1 MMLLSLKIQFRLLVL
16 VLPLFILLLWFVSQQ
31 AIDRYQQTR
40 QSSEVTE
47 QMTVLVKAVDLVHEL
62 QKERGLSA
70 GFLNS
75 QVADLPAELSQQ
87 RTLVDQQLQLFL
99 QQLQRGRQSFQSSEQ
114 LQLLHKVE
122 NELSGFTGSR
132 SEVTSKT
139 VTTAVMIGRFNALN
153 QLLLSLAQSVLMF
166 NTDMQ
171 LNGPLIALY
180 NWTEAKERAG
190 RERAQLNAALTK
202 GSFNNDTYAAY
213 LNTVTEQQLFFAQ
226 FQQFASSEQRQWF
239 EQQQAKFSEMLTI
252 RQQAMQQQLSATP
265 KQWFELSTTRINQLK
280 LMEQQLTEQ
289 ILLLA
294 DQSYQHSYQSFL
306 WLVVLNLLVLISVVF
321 LAWQV
326 IRGLVMQVNTL
337 VQVMQKSAQQKD
349 LRVTA
354 PQWGSDEFSQI
365 ALALNQ
371 MLQQFRSTVDQLLHA
386 SVQLSAVAEQTA
398 ATVDHNSDALHKQ
411 NEETLTVASAVEELS
426 VSVKDVASHVHQSS
440 AAAEDTHQLTA
451 NVNQRVGQSHQA
463 VVQVVST
470 LNHVAVQVNQLNQSS
485 QKINEVVSVIRA
497 IAEQTNLLALNAA
510 IEAARAGDQGRGFA
524 VVADEVRSLAQR
536 TQQST
541 AEIQGMVSQFQLD
554 MSAVTSSM
562 QQSEQLA
569 SSSLDQSEL
578 VSQAVSGIFQSIEQ
592 IRAMAIQISASVE
605 EQATVAEQIALSVQ
619 QISDQTEHAAEGGR
633 QLSATVSEQAK
644 LASSLQQMAA
654 AFQV

>member
-1 MMLLSLKIQFRLLVL
+1 MLLSLKIQFRLLVL
-16 VLPLFILLLWFVSQQ
+16 VLPLFVLLLWFVSQQ
-31 AIDRYQQTR
+31 ASGRWQQTQ
-40 QSSEVTE
+40 QSNAVTE

-75 QVADLPAELSQQ
+75 QLPDVPAELVQQ
-87 RTLVDQQLQLFL
+87 RALVDQQLQLFL
-99 QQLQRGRQSFQSSEQ
+99 QQLKQSQQSFQSTEQFTLLQQIETRLSSLSQNRAQVSSKNLTVAAMIRYYSELNQ
-114 LQLLHKVE
+114 QLLSIAPSILK
-122 NELSGFTGSR
+122 
-132 SEVTSKT
+132 
-139 VTTAVMIGRFNALN
+139 
-153 QLLLSLAQSVLMF
+153 F

-171 LNGPLIALY
+171 LNGPLNSLY
-180 NWTEAKERAG
+180 SWSEAKERAG
-190 RERAQLNAALTK
+190 LERAQLNAALTK
-202 GSFNNDTYAAY
+202 GSFTPQSFASY
-213 LNTVTEQQLFFAQ
+213 LSNTAEQQLFFSL
-226 FQQFASSEQRQWF
+226 FQQFATKEQVQWLDNQQSS
-239 EQQQAKFSEMLTI
+239 FSEMLSI
-252 RQQAMQQQLSATP
+252 RQQAMQQQLTVEP
-265 KQWFELSTTRINQLK
+265 RQWFELSTARINQLK

-289 ILLLA
+289 IVQLA
-294 DQSYQHSYQSFL
+294 GQSYQQSYQSFI
-306 WLVVLNLLVLISVVF
+306 WLVGLNLLVLMFVSF
-321 LAWQV
+321 LAWKV

-354 PQWGSDEFSQI
+354 PQWGRDEFSQI
-365 ALALNQ
+365 AVALNQ

-398 ATVDHNSDALHKQ
+398 ATVDHNADALHKQ
-411 NEETLTVASAVEELS
+411 NEETLTVASAVEQLS

-451 NVNQRVGQSHQA
+451 NVNERVEQSHQA

-470 LNHVAVQVNQLNQSS
+470 LNHVAAQVGQLNQSS

-510 IEAARAGDQGRGFA
+510 IEAARAGEQGRGFA

-541 AEIQGMVSQFQLD
+541 SEIQSMVSQFQLD
-554 MSAVTSSM
+554 MSAVTNSM

-569 SSSLDQSEL
+569 SSSLEQSEF

-619 QISDQTEHAAEGGR
+619 HISDQTEHAAEGGR

>member
-1 MMLLSLKIQFRLLVL
+1 MLLSLKIQFRLLVL

-40 QSSEVTE
+40 QSNAVTE

-75 QVADLPAELSQQ
+75 QMADLPAELSQQ
-87 RTLVDQQLQLFL
+87 RSLVDQQLQLFL
-99 QQLQRGRQSFQSSEQ
+99 QQLKQGQQSFQSAEQ
-114 LQLLHKVE
+114 LTLLQNIETKLGG
-122 NELSGFTGSR
+122 LSQSR
-132 SEVTSKT
+132 AEVSSKSLT
-139 VTTAVMIGRFNALN
+139 AAVMIRYYSELN
-153 QLLLSLAQSVLMF
+153 QQLLSIAQSVLKF

-171 LNGPLIALY
+171 LNGPLNSLY
-180 NWTEAKERAG
+180 SWSEAKERAG
-190 RERAQLNAALTK
+190 LERAQLNAALTK
-202 GSFNNDTYAAY
+202 GSFTAETYISY
-213 LNTVTEQQLFFAQ
+213 LSNIAQQQLFFSQ
-226 FQQFASSEQRQWF
+226 FEQFATDEQKQWLKD
-239 EQQQAKFSEMLTI
+239 QQPKFSEMLAI
-252 RQQAMQQQLSATP
+252 RQQAMQQQLIAMP
-265 KQWFELSTTRINQLK
+265 KQWFELSSNRINQLK

-289 ILLLA
+289 ILRLA

-306 WLVVLNLLVLISVVF
+306 WLVLLNLLVLISVIF

-337 VQVMQKSAQQKD
+337 VQVMQQSAQQKD

-371 MLQQFRSTVDQLLHA
+371 MLQQFRGTVDQLLHA

-451 NVNQRVGQSHQA
+451 NVNERVGQSHQA

-569 SSSLDQSEL
+569 SSSLEQSEL

-619 QISDQTEHAAEGGR
+619 HISDQTEHAAEGGR

>member
-1 MMLLSLKIQFRLLVL
+1 MLLNLKIQFRLLVL
-16 VLPLFILLLWFVSQQ
+16 VLPLFVLLLWFVSQQ
-31 AIDRYQQTR
+31 ASDRWQQTR
-40 QSSEVTE
+40 QSEAVTA

-75 QVADLPAELSQQ
+75 QKTEIPVELSQQ
-87 RTLVDQQLQLFL
+87 RALADQQLSAFL
-99 QQLQRGRQSFQSSEQ
+99 QQLKQDRSGFQSSEQ
-114 LQLLHKVE
+114 LALLQQLE
-122 NELSGFTGSR
+122 SRLSG
-132 SEVTSKT
+132 
-139 VTTAVMIGRFNALN
+139 
-153 QLLLSLAQSVLMF
+153 LAQSRAEVSNKSLNVAAMLRYYSELIQQLLSIAPSVLKF

-171 LNGPLIALY
+171 LNGPLNSLY
-180 NWTEAKERAG
+180 SWSEAKERAG
-190 RERAQLNAALTK
+190 LERAQLNAALTK
-202 GSFNNDTYAAY
+202 GSFTAESYAAY
-213 LNTVTEQQLFFAQ
+213 LSNVAQQQLFFSQ
-226 FQQFASSEQRQWF
+226 FQLFATAEQKQWLDG
-239 EQQQAKFSEMLTI
+239 QQAKFAAMLEI
-252 RQQAMQQQLSATP
+252 RQQAMQQQLNA
-265 KQWFELSTTRINQLK
+265 KAEQWFELSTSRINQLK
-280 LMEQQLTEQ
+280 LMEQQLAEQ
-289 ILLLA
+289 ILQLA
-294 DQSYQHSYQSFL
+294 GVSYQQSYQSFL
-306 WLVVLNLLVLISVVF
+306 WLLGVNLLVLSAVIF

-337 VQVMQKSAQQKD
+337 VQVMQQSAQQKD

-371 MLQQFRSTVDQLLHA
+371 MLQQFRHTVDQLLHS

-398 ATVDHNSDALHKQ
+398 ATVDHNAQALHKQ

-440 AAAEDTHQLTA
+440 SAAEETHQLTA
-451 NVNQRVGQSHQA
+451 NVNHRVGQSHQA

-470 LNHVAVQVNQLNQSS
+470 LNQIASQVGQLNQSS

-510 IEAARAGDQGRGFA
+510 IEAARAGEQGRGFA

-541 AEIQGMVSQFQLD
+541 SEIQAMVSQFQQD
-554 MSAVTSSM
+554 MSAVTGSM

-569 SSSLDQSEL
+569 SSSLEQSEL

-633 QLSATVSEQAK
+633 QLSATVAEQAK

-654 AFQV
+654 AFQD

>member
-1 MMLLSLKIQFRLLVL
+1 MLLSLKIQFRLLVL
-16 VLPLFILLLWFVSQQ
+16 VLPLFVLLLWFVSQQ
-31 AIDRYQQTR
+31 ASDRWQQTR
-40 QSSEVTE
+40 QSEAVTA

-75 QVADLPAELSQQ
+75 QKTEIPAELSQQ
-87 RTLVDQQLQLFL
+87 RALVDQQLNAFL
-99 QQLQRGRQSFQSSEQ
+99 QQLKQDRSGFQSAEQ
-114 LQLLHKVE
+114 LALLQQLE
-122 NELSGFTGSR
+122 NRLSGLTQSR
-132 SEVTSKT
+132 AEVSNKSLN
-139 VTTAVMIGRFNALN
+139 VAVMIRYYSELIQ
-153 QLLLSLAQSVLMF
+153 QLLSIAPSVLKF

-171 LNGPLIALY
+171 LNGPLNSLY
-180 NWTEAKERAG
+180 SWSEAKERAG
-190 RERAQLNAALTK
+190 LERAQLNAALTK
-202 GSFNNDTYAAY
+202 GSFTAESYAAY
-213 LNTVTEQQLFFAQ
+213 LSNVAQQQLFFSQ
-226 FQQFASSEQRQWF
+226 FQLFATSEQKQWLDG
-239 EQQQAKFSEMLTI
+239 QQAKFSEMLSI
-252 RQQAMQQQLSATP
+252 RQQALQQQLSATP
-265 KQWFELSTTRINQLK
+265 ELWFELSTSRINQLK
-280 LMEQQLTEQ
+280 LMEQQLAEQ
-289 ILLLA
+289 ILQLA
-294 DQSYQHSYQSFL
+294 SLSYQHSYQSFL
-306 WLVVLNLLVLISVVF
+306 WLLGVNLLVLSAVIF

-337 VQVMQKSAQQKD
+337 VQVMQQSAQQKD

-354 PQWGSDEFSQI
+354 PQWGRDEFSQI

-371 MLQQFRSTVDQLLHA
+371 MLQQFRHTIDQLLHA

-398 ATVDHNSDALHKQ
+398 ATVDHNAQALHKQ

-440 AAAEDTHQLTA
+440 AAAEETHQLTA
-451 NVNQRVGQSHQA
+451 NVNHRVGQSHQA

-470 LNHVAVQVNQLNQSS
+470 LNRIAAQVGQLNQSS

-510 IEAARAGDQGRGFA
+510 IEAARAGEQGRGFA

-541 AEIQGMVSQFQLD
+541 SEIQAMVSQFQQD
-554 MSAVTSSM
+554 MSAVTTSM

-569 SSSLDQSEL
+569 SSSLEQSES

>member
-1 MMLLSLKIQFRLLVL
+1 MLLSLKIQFRLLVL
-16 VLPLFILLLWFVSQQ
+16 VLPLFVLLLWFVSQQ
-31 AIDRYQQTR
+31 AADRWQQTR
-40 QSSEVTE
+40 QSEAVTA

-75 QVADLPAELSQQ
+75 QKTEIPAELSQQ
-87 RTLVDQQLQLFL
+87 RALVDQQLNAFL
-99 QQLQRGRQSFQSSEQ
+99 QQLKQDRSGFQSAEQ
-114 LQLLHKVE
+114 LALLQQLE
-122 NELSGFTGSR
+122 NRLSGLTQSR
-132 SEVTSKT
+132 AEVSNKSLN
-139 VTTAVMIGRFNALN
+139 VAVMIRYYSELIQ
-153 QLLLSLAQSVLMF
+153 QLLSIAPSVLKF

-171 LNGPLIALY
+171 LNGPLNSLY
-180 NWTEAKERAG
+180 SWSEAKERAG
-190 RERAQLNAALTK
+190 LERAQLNAALTK
-202 GSFNNDTYAAY
+202 GSFTAESYAAY
-213 LNTVTEQQLFFAQ
+213 LSNVAQQQLFFSQ
-226 FQQFASSEQRQWF
+226 FQLFATSEQKQWLDG
-239 EQQQAKFSEMLTI
+239 QQAKFSEMLSI
-252 RQQAMQQQLSATP
+252 RQQALQQQLSATP
-265 KQWFELSTTRINQLK
+265 ELWFELSTSRINQLK
-280 LMEQQLTEQ
+280 LMEQQLAEQ
-289 ILLLA
+289 ILQLA
-294 DQSYQHSYQSFL
+294 SLSYQHSYQSFL
-306 WLVVLNLLVLISVVF
+306 WLLGVNLLVLSAVIF

-337 VQVMQKSAQQKD
+337 VQVMQQSAQQKD

-354 PQWGSDEFSQI
+354 PQWGRDEFSQI

-371 MLQQFRSTVDQLLHA
+371 MLQQFRHTIDQLLHA

-398 ATVDHNSDALHKQ
+398 ATVDHNAQALHKQ

-440 AAAEDTHQLTA
+440 AAAEETHQLTA
-451 NVNQRVGQSHQA
+451 NVNHRVGQSHQA

-470 LNHVAVQVNQLNQSS
+470 LNRIAAQVGQLNQSS

-510 IEAARAGDQGRGFA
+510 IEAARAGEQGRGFA

-541 AEIQGMVSQFQLD
+541 SEIQGMVSQFQQD
-554 MSAVTSSM
+554 MSAVTTSM

-569 SSSLDQSEL
+569 SSSLEQSES

>member
-1 MMLLSLKIQFRLLVL
+1 MLLSLKIQFRLLVL

-40 QSSEVTE
+40 QSNAVTE

-75 QVADLPAELSQQ
+75 QTLDLPAELSQQ
-87 RTLVDQQLQLFL
+87 RSLVDQQLQLFL
-99 QQLQRGRQSFQSSEQ
+99 QQLKQGQQSFQSAEQ
-114 LQLLHKVE
+114 LALLQNIETKLGG
-122 NELSGFTGSR
+122 LSQSR
-132 SEVTSKT
+132 AEVSSKSLT
-139 VTTAVMIGRFNALN
+139 AAVMIRYYSELN
-153 QLLLSLAQSVLMF
+153 QQLLSIAQSVLKF

-171 LNGPLIALY
+171 LNGPLNSLY
-180 NWTEAKERAG
+180 SWSEAKERAG
-190 RERAQLNAALTK
+190 LERAQLNAALTK
-202 GSFNNDTYAAY
+202 GSFTAETYISY
-213 LNTVTEQQLFFAQ
+213 LSNIAQQQLFFSQ
-226 FQQFASSEQRQWF
+226 FQQFATDEQKQWLKD
-239 EQQQAKFSEMLTI
+239 QQPKFSEMLAI
-252 RQQAMQQQLSATP
+252 RQQAMQQQLIAMP
-265 KQWFELSTTRINQLK
+265 KQWFELSSNRINQLK

-289 ILLLA
+289 ILQLA
-294 DQSYQHSYQSFL
+294 KQSYQHSYQSFL
-306 WLVVLNLLVLISVVF
+306 WLVVLNLLVLIAVIF

-337 VQVMQKSAQQKD
+337 VQVMQQSAQQKD

-371 MLQQFRSTVDQLLHA
+371 MLQQFRGTVDQLLHA

-451 NVNQRVGQSHQA
+451 NVNERVGQSHQA

-569 SSSLDQSEL
+569 SSSLEQSEL

-619 QISDQTEHAAEGGR
+619 HISDQTEQAAEGGR

>member
-1 MMLLSLKIQFRLLVL
+1 MLLSLKIQFRLLVL
-16 VLPLFILLLWFVSQQ
+16 VLPLFVLLLWFVSQQ
-31 AIDRYQQTR
+31 ATERWQQTR
-40 QSSEVTE
+40 QSSAVTA

-75 QVADLPAELSQQ
+75 QQADLPPELVQQ
-87 RTLVDQQLQLFL
+87 RSLADQQSKAFL
-99 QQLQRGRQSFQSSEQ
+99 QQLQQNKQSFQSKEQ
-114 LQLLHKVE
+114 LALLQQIETRLGGLLQNRSQVSDKSLTLMAMIGFYSDLIQQLLYI
-122 NELSGFTGSR
+122 
-132 SEVTSKT
+132 
-139 VTTAVMIGRFNALN
+139 AP
-153 QLLLSLAQSVLMF
+153 SVLKF

-171 LNGPLIALY
+171 LNGPLNSLY
-180 NWTEAKERAG
+180 SWSEAKERAG
-190 RERAQLNAALTK
+190 LERAQLNAALTK
-202 GSFNNDTYAAY
+202 GSFTTESYAAY
-213 LNTVTEQQLFFAQ
+213 LSNVAQQQLFFSQ
-226 FQQFASSEQRQWF
+226 FQQFATPTQKQWLDEQDP
-239 EQQQAKFSEMLTI
+239 KFSDMLNI
-252 RQQAMQQQLSATP
+252 RQQAMQQQLSAKP
-265 KQWFELSTTRINQLK
+265 KQWFELSTNRINQLK

-294 DQSYQHSYQSFL
+294 EQSYLQSYQSFL
-306 WLVVLNLLVLISVVF
+306 WLVGLNLLVLASVIF

-337 VQVMQKSAQQKD
+337 VQVMQQSAQQKD

-365 ALALNQ
+365 AVALNQ
-371 MLQQFRSTVDQLLHA
+371 MLKQFRSTVDQLLHA

-398 ATVDHNSDALHKQ
+398 ATVDHNADALHKQ

-440 AAAEDTHQLTA
+440 TAAEDTHQLTA
-451 NVNQRVGQSHQA
+451 NVNERVGQSHQA
-463 VVQVVST
+463 VVQVVDT
-470 LNHVAVQVNQLNQSS
+470 LNHVATQVSQLNQSS

-541 AEIQGMVSQFQLD
+541 AEIQTMVSQFQLD
-554 MSAVTSSM
+554 MSAVTGSM
-562 QQSEQLA
+562 QHSEQLA
-569 SSSLDQSEL
+569 NSSLEQSEL
-578 VSQAVSGIFQSIEQ
+578 VSQEVSGIFQSIEQ

-605 EQATVAEQIALSVQ
+605 EQSTVAEQIALSVQ

-633 QLSATVSEQAK
+633 QLSSTVSEQAK

>member
-1 MMLLSLKIQFRLLVL
+1 MLLSLKIQFRLLVL
-16 VLPLFILLLWFVSQQ
+16 VLPLFVVLLWFASQQ
-31 AIDRYQQTR
+31 ATERWQQTS
-40 QSSEVTE
+40 QSNAVTE
-47 QMTVLVKAVDLVHEL
+47 QMAVLVKAVDLVHEL

-75 QVADLPAELSQQ
+75 QQQELPAQLSQQ
-87 RTLVDQQLQLFL
+87 RATADQQLQLFL
-99 QQLQRGRQSFQSSEQ
+99 QQLKHSSQSFQSIEQ
-114 LQLLHKVE
+114 LSLLRKIEAKLSALSQSRSDVAAKSISAAAMIHSYSDLNQQLL
-122 NELSGFTGSR
+122 S
-132 SEVTSKT
+132 
-139 VTTAVMIGRFNALN
+139 I
-153 QLLLSLAQSVLMF
+153 AQSVLKF

-171 LNGPLIALY
+171 LNGPLNALY
-180 NWTEAKERAG
+180 SWTEAKERAG
-190 RERAQLNAALTK
+190 LERAQLNAALTK
-202 GSFNNDTYAAY
+202 GSFNAESYVSY
-213 LNTVTEQQLFFAQ
+213 LSNVAEQQLFFTQ
-226 FQQFASSEQRQWF
+226 FQQFATNEQLQWLDN
-239 EQQQAKFSEMLTI
+239 QQSKFSEMLSI
-252 RQQAMQQQLSATP
+252 RQQAMQQQLTVAP
-265 KQWFELSTTRINQLK
+265 EQWFELATGRINQLK

-289 ILLLA
+289 ILQLA
-294 DQSYQHSYQSFL
+294 EQSYQQSHQSFL
-306 WLVVLNLLVLISVVF
+306 WLVGVNLLVLAFVIF

-337 VQVMQKSAQQKD
+337 VQVMQKSAQDKD
-349 LRVTA
+349 LRVSA
-354 PQWGSDEFSQI
+354 PQWGTDEFSQI
-365 ALALNQ
+365 AMALNQ
-371 MLQQFRSTVDQLLHA
+371 MLQQFRSTVDHLLHA
-386 SVQLSAVAEQTA
+386 STQLSAVAEQTA
-398 ATVDHNSDALHKQ
+398 ATVDHNAEALHKQ

-440 AAAEDTHQLTA
+440 NAAEETHQLTA
-451 NVNQRVGQSHQA
+451 NVKQRVGHSHQA

-470 LNHVAVQVNQLNQSS
+470 LNQVAEQVVQLSQSS
-485 QKINEVVSVIRA
+485 QKINDVVSVIRS

-510 IEAARAGDQGRGFA
+510 IEAARAGEQGRGFA

-541 AEIQGMVSQFQLD
+541 AEIQTMVGLFQQD

-562 QQSEQLA
+562 QQSEGLA
-569 SSSLDQSEL
+569 SSSLEHSEL

-619 QISDQTEHAAEGGR
+619 QISDQSDQAAEGGR
-633 QLSATVSEQAK
+633 QLSATVTEQAK

>member
-1 MMLLSLKIQFRLLVL
+1 MLLSLKIQFRLLVL
-16 VLPLFILLLWFVSQQ
+16 VLPLFVLLLWFVSQQ

-40 QSSEVTE
+40 QSNAVTE

-75 QVADLPAELSQQ
+75 QTADLPAELSQQ
-87 RTLVDQQLQLFL
+87 RSLVDQQLQLFL
-99 QQLQRGRQSFQSSEQ
+99 QQLKQGQQSFQSAEQ
-114 LQLLHKVE
+114 LALLQQIEAKLKGLSQSRAEVSNKSLTAAAMIRYYTDLNQQLL
-122 NELSGFTGSR
+122 S
-132 SEVTSKT
+132 
-139 VTTAVMIGRFNALN
+139 I
-153 QLLLSLAQSVLMF
+153 AQSVLKF

-171 LNGPLIALY
+171 LNGPLNSLY
-180 NWTEAKERAG
+180 SWSEAKERAG
-190 RERAQLNAALTK
+190 LERAQLNAVLTK
-202 GSFNNDTYAAY
+202 GSFTAETYISY
-213 LNTVTEQQLFFAQ
+213 LSNIAQQQLFFSQ
-226 FQQFASSEQRQWF
+226 FQQFATDEQKQWLND
-239 EQQQAKFSEMLTI
+239 QQPKFSEMLAI
-252 RQQAMQQQLSATP
+252 RQQAMQQEFIATP
-265 KQWFELSTTRINQLK
+265 RQWFELSSNRINQLK

-289 ILLLA
+289 ILRLA

-306 WLVVLNLLVLISVVF
+306 WLVLLNLLVLISVIF

-337 VQVMQKSAQQKD
+337 VLVMQQSAQQKD

-371 MLQQFRSTVDQLLHA
+371 MLQQFRGTVDQLLHA

-451 NVNQRVGQSHQA
+451 NVNERVGQSHQA

-569 SSSLDQSEL
+569 SSSLEQSEL

-619 QISDQTEHAAEGGR
+619 HISDQTEHAAEGGR